1 MANSRYYSSVATVT
15 TLTGGITGSDITVPV
30 ASTAGFPGSLPFT
43 LAIDYGAA
51 NEELVEVTGVASLSL
66 TVTRA
71 IDGTSASSHAVG
83 AVVRHVS
90 SARDFT
96 DSRTHEA
103 ASTNVHGLSGG
114 AAVVGTTSTQT
125 LTNKTLTRALG
136 SLQNITLFNVGAV
149 GTTAIVGDSTNPSA
163 NRLDIKDNEVAL
175 NSVLLVQSNGGI
187 KSVRD
192 VGDTDNSFR
201 IRVTDAD
208 GTTDRFYVTAA
219 GAVEIKPNAS
229 TTFVGLD
236 MVLPDTTNTKRAIRL
251 AASGGGTERFTVFN
265 DGRLSM
271 VGTDNTQVQANVKA
285 PAGQTVDIFRVQN
298 SGGSTLFAL
307 QNTGKMVAN
316 VGATIAQPGVTTGAV
331 LQVGGSNVGY
341 TGNLQQWVSP
351 ANAIVANI
359 TETGALS
366 AATLSSAA
374 TVTAATTVSGATV
387 TSTGGMNVA
396 TTITNTGSTLLYQPI
411 QSGTA
416 SVTWSTQSSST
427 QTVTFP
433 TAFPATPRITL
444 VQRGSQSGTSALKTS
459 IDSATASNFVLRVA
473 DVNGINQSFTTN
485 VDWIA
490 VTV

>member
-1 MANSRYYSSVATVT
+1 VANSRYYSSVATVT

-192 VGDTDNSFR
+192 TGDTDNSFR

-298 SGGSTLFAL
+298 SGGSTLFAV
-307 QNTGKMVAN
+307 QNTGKVIAN
-316 VGATIAQPGVTTGAV
+316 VGATVAQPGVTTGAV

-359 TETGALS
+359 TETGALTAPS
-366 AATLSSAA
+366 LTATGTVQGA
-374 TVTAATTVSGATV
+374 TVTATGA
-387 TSTGGMNVA
+387 MNVG
-396 TTITNTGSTLLYQPI
+396 TTITNSATGIRYR
-411 QSGTA
+411 QSQNG
-416 SVTWSTQSSST
+416 SVSFVFSAVSSVDVN
-427 QTVTFP
+427 VTFP
-433 TAFPATPRITL
+433 IAFAATPKVTAVL
-444 VQRGSQSGTSALKTS
+444 SSLPSNSSGLIIRTSAITS
-459 IDSATASNFVLRVA
+459 SGMTLRCNDVAGTNRTLTITA
-473 DVNGINQSFTTN
+473 
-485 VDWIA
+485 DWIA
-490 VTV
+490 EE

>member
-1 MANSRYYSSVATVT
+1 MANSRYYSSTAQQT
-15 TLTGGITGSDITVPV
+15 TITGGMTNSDTTMAV

-43 LAIDYGAA
+43 LAVDYGSAS
-51 NEELVEVTGVASLSL
+51 EELVEVTAVASLTL

-71 IDGTSASSHAVG
+71 IDGTSASSHSIG
-83 AVVRHVS
+83 AAVRHVS

-125 LTNKTLTRALG
+125 LTNKTLTLAQG
-136 SLQNITLFNVGAV
+136 SLKNVTLFNTGAT
-149 GTTAIVGDSTNPSA
+149 GTTTIVGDSTNPSA

-192 VGDTDNSFR
+192 AGDTDNSFR

-219 GAVEIKPNAS
+219 GAVEIKPNS
-229 TTFVGLD
+229 TTTFVGLD
-236 MVLPDTTNTKRAIRL
+236 MVLPDTTTTKRAIRL

-265 DGRLSM
+265 DGRLSIT
-271 VGTDNTQVQANVKA
+271 GTAAAQAQLNVQA
-285 PAGQTVDIFRVQN
+285 PAGQSVDIFRVQ
-298 SGGSTLFAL
+298 SSTPATLFSV
-307 QNTGKMVAN
+307 QSNGKMLAN
-316 VGATIAQPGVTTGAV
+316 VGATIAQPGVTSGAV
-331 LQVGGSNVGY
+331 LQVGGSNAGY

-359 TETGALS
+359 TETGALTAPS
-366 AATLSSAA
+366 
-374 TVTAATTVSGATV
+374 VTATGAVTGASV
-387 TSTGGMNVA
+387 TSTGAMTVA
-396 TTITNTGSTLLYQPI
+396 TTITNSGSTLSYQPV
-411 QSGTA
+411 QTGTA
-416 SVTWSTQSSST
+416 SVVFSAQIAGT

-433 TAFPATPRITL
+433 TAFPGTPRIFL

-459 IDSATASNFVLRVA
+459 VDSATASNFVLRVA
-473 DVNGINQSFTTN
+473 DVNGTAQTFTTN
-485 VDWIA
+485 VDWVAI
-490 VTV
+490 TV